1 MGQLSPELQP
11 LADEWSPIVSGLLKR
26 LGQDVWPSRKR
37 RRWLLA
43 KAETVIPYSVEGP
56 SPHAGGLMW
65 SLFHTSR
72 PSAFDDRGMLSK
84 GQREYWLITLESG
97 FFTIEGA
104 QILSGIPATVDALTQ
119 SLIEAQ
125 QSGPKVETFY
135 GNKGPLSHR
144 ASIGK

>member
-1 MGQLSPELQP
+1 MGRISPDLQL
-11 LADEWSPIVSGLLKR
+11 LADEWSPIVMSLLNR
-26 LGQDVWPSRKR
+26 LGQEVWPVRKR
-37 RRWLLA
+37 RRSLLA

-56 SPHAGGLMW
+56 AQQDDALIW

-72 PSAFDDRGMLSK
+72 PSAFDDRGRLQP

-97 FFTIEGA
+97 FFTFEGA
-104 QILSGIPATVDALTQ
+104 ETQNNIPATVDAFTQ
-119 SLIEAQ
+119 AVSKAQ
-125 QSGPKVETFY
+125 QSGPKAEAFY